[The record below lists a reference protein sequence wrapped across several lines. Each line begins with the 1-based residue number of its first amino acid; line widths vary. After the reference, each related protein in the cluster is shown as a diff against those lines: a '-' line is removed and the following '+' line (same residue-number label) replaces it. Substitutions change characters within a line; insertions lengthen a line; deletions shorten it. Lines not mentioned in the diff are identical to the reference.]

1 MKIKYF
7 LVIILFSFLAC
18 SDKKEKKEN
27 STLNIQGTWE
37 LISSEIIEN
46 GKIQSTPF
54 SDEQKMIKII
64 NATHFAFLK
73 HSINPKDSSSFDAGG
88 GYYTLNQH
96 DYTEYLDY
104 YKDKKWEG
112 KTFKFKVTLNKDT
125 LIQKGVEKVEEA
137 NIDRVIIEKYIRAKP
152 DR

>member
-7 LVIILFSFLAC
+7 LIVILFSFVSC
-18 SDKKEKKEN
+18 SDKKEKKKN
-27 STLNIQGTWE
+27 STPNIQGTWK

-46 GKIQSTPF
+46 GKSRFTPF
-54 SDEQKMIKII
+54 SGEQKMIKII

-73 HSINPKDSSSFDAGG
+73 HSLNPKDTNSFDAGG
-88 GYYTLNQH
+88 GYYTLNQQ
-96 DYTEYLDY
+96 DYIEHLDY
-104 YKDKKWEG
+104 YKDKKWES
-112 KTFKFKVTLNKDT
+112 KIFKFKISLSKDT

-152 DR
+152 YQ

>member
-1 MKIKYF
+1 MKKKYF
-7 LVIILFSFLAC
+7 GIVILLSVIAC
-18 SDKKEKKEN
+18 SGKKDKKEN

-46 GKIQSTPF
+46 GKSRFTPF
-54 SDEQKMIKII
+54 SGEQKMIKII
-64 NATHFAFLK
+64 NGTHFAFLK
-73 HSINPKDSSSFDAGG
+73 YSLNPKDSSSFDAGG
-88 GYYTLNQH
+88 GSYTLNQH
-96 DYTEYLDY
+96 DYTEHLDY

-112 KTFKFKVTLNKDT
+112 NTFKFKITLNKDT

-152 DR
+152 NR

>member
-7 LVIILFSFLAC
+7 LVIILPSFLAC
-18 SDKKEKKEN
+18 SDKKEKKES

-46 GKIQSTPF
+46 GKSQFTPF
-54 SDEQKMIKII
+54 SGEQKMIKII

-96 DYTEYLDY
+96 DYTEHLDY

-152 DR
+152 YQ